1 MSENLYIKNICK
13 KSKIAALSLSN
24 LSIDKKNSVL
34 KKFSY
39 YLEKNKQSIL
49 RENKKDLF
57 KAKSNKINNNLI
69 DRLKLDNEKIKKII
83 NSIG

>member
-1 MSENLYIKNICK
+1 MSENLYIKNIGK

-39 YLEKNKQSIL
+39 YL
-49 RENKKDLF
+49 KK
-57 KAKSNKINNNLI
+57 K
-69 DRLKLDNEKIKKII
+69 
-83 NSIG
+83 